1 MTADPQPTRRAAPAE
16 LARFMRGVLASAGAD
31 EASSEAVTRALLE
44 ASTRGTDSHGIIL
57 FERYVRA
64 LEGGRVN
71 GRPRLR
77 YEQRAPAAGFLDAD
91 NGFGH
96 LAGYRAVEHGMEAAA
111 RTGAAAVAV
120 GNSSHYGAAA
130 CYSLAAAR
138 AGFACFSFSHSD
150 AIVAPHGGLT
160 AFNGT
165 NPIAF
170 AAPVPGEEP
179 LSVDIATSVAAW
191 NRLVVIE
198 RRQGRLP
205 PETAITAGGGDAAT
219 LAEAEALLPLGGRAF
234 GHKGAALAAM
244 VEVLSSVF
252 CTMAHG
258 FRLLSMAGPD
268 FSTPRRLGH
277 FFILLDPGAFLPAE
291 DYAARMRAYLD
302 DLRAQPARPGH
313 RIEAPGEPEAREAER
328 RRRDGI
334 PIDAPTWAHFE
345 DLARR
350 YATPLPGPAGG

>member
-1 MTADPQPTRRAAPAE
+1 MSR
-16 LARFMRGVLASAGAD
+16 VLAAAGAD
-31 EASSEAVTRALLE
+31 EPSTEAVTRALIE

-57 FERYVRA
+57 FPRYVQA

-77 YEQRAPAAGFLDAD
+77 YEQRAPAVGYLDAD

-96 LAGYRAVEHGMEAAA
+96 LAGYRAIAHAMEAAA
-111 RTGAAAVAV
+111 KTGVAAVAV

-138 AGFACFSFSHSD
+138 AGFAAFSFSHSD
-150 AIVAPHGGLT
+150 AVVALHNGLT

-179 LSVDIATSVAAW
+179 LSVDLATSAAAW

-205 PETAITAGGGDAAT
+205 PETAIDAAGADAAT
-219 LAEAEALLPLGGRAF
+219 LEQAAALLPLGGRAF

-244 VEVLSSVF
+244 VEVLCSVF
-252 CTMAHG
+252 CTMQHG
-258 FRLLSMAGPD
+258 FRLLNMAGPD

-277 FFILLDPGAFLPAE
+277 FFMVLDPKVFLPAE

-302 DLRAQPARPGH
+302 DLRAQPAVPGE
-313 RIEAPGEPEAREAER
+313 RVQAPGEPEAREAER

-334 PIDAPTWAHFE
+334 PVDAATWSGFE
-345 DLARR
+345 ALAER
-350 YATPLPGPAGG
+350 YGVAMPVPISG